1 MITREANAI
10 HELTAA
16 QLDLVTGGSITEGV
30 RTAITYANAVA
41 MLAYGGAYVVTANVD
56 YHPDPWG

>member
-1 MITREANAI
+1 MTTREANEI
-10 HELTAA
+10 HELTTA

-30 RTAITYANAVA
+30 RTAVTWANAVA
-41 MLAYGGAYVVTANVD
+41 MLAYAGAYVLTANAE